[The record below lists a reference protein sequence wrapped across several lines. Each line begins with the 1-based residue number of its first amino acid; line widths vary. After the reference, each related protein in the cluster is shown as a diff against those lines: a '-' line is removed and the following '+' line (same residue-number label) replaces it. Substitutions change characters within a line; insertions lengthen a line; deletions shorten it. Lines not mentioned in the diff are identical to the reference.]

1 METTKKKVTR
11 RVFTPEFKLEVLS
24 YYYTHGEHRRKT
36 YEKFG
41 ISEMNLYQWLKN
53 YRIEKKGVSLQS
65 ELENAFQMRH
75 QQDADSQEAMRQRIE
90 ALEKALEYERM
101 RCRGYE
107 KLIEIA
113 EREEGI
119 SILKKDGAKQ

>member
-1 METTKKKVTR
+1 MEQKKTRKTYTKEYKY
-11 RVFTPEFKLEVLS
+11 EVLS
-24 YYYTHGEHRRKT
+24 YYYSHGEHRRKT
-36 YEKFG
+36 YERYG
-41 ISEMNLYQWLKN
+41 IDEALLRQWLKA
-53 YRIEKKGVSLQS
+53 YRIEKKGVSLRS
-65 ELENAFQMRH
+65 EIENALQMN
-75 QQDADSQEAMRQRIE
+75 QPQEPETQESLQKRIE
-90 ALEKALEYERM
+90 ALEQALEYERL

>member
-1 METTKKKVTR
+1 MEKEQPKRTR
-11 RVFTPEFKLEVLS
+11 RNFTPEFKLEVLS

-36 YEKFG
+36 YEKFD
-41 ISEMNLYQWLKN
+41 IHESQLRNWIQIYK
-53 YRIEKKGVSLQS
+53 IEKEGVSLQT
-65 ELENAFQMRH
+65 ELEKSFQMKH
-75 QQDADSQEAMRQRIE
+75 QQDTDSQEAMRQRIE
-90 ALEKALEYERM
+90 ALERALEYERM

-113 EREEGI
+113 EKEEGI

>member
-1 METTKKKVTR
+1 MEQKSR
-11 RVFTPEFKLEVLS
+11 RKTYSKEYKLEVLS
-24 YYYTHGEHRRKT
+24 YYYSHGEQRRKT
-36 YEKFG
+36 YEKYG
-41 ISEMNLYQWLKN
+41 IDESLLRLWLKT
-53 YRIEKKGVSLQS
+53 YQIEKKGVFLRS
-65 ELENAFQMRH
+65 EIENALQMT
-75 QQDADSQEAMRQRIE
+75 QAQEPDTQEYLQKKIE
-90 ALEKALEYERM
+90 ALERALEYERL

>member
-1 METTKKKVTR
+1 M
-11 RVFTPEFKLEVLS
+11 EVLS
-24 YYYTHGEHRRKT
+24 YYYSHGECRRKT
-36 YEKFG
+36 YEKYG
-41 ISEMNLYQWLKN
+41 IGESCLRGWLNTYK
-53 YRIEKKGVSLQS
+53 IEKESVSLQS
-65 ELENAFQMRH
+65 ELEKSFQMKH
-75 QQDADSQEAMRQRIE
+75 QQDTDSQEAMRQRIE

-113 EREEGI
+113 EKEEGI

>member
-1 METTKKKVTR
+1 MEQKKTR
-11 RVFTPEFKLEVLS
+11 KAYSKEYKFEVMS
-24 YYYTHGEHRRKT
+24 YYYSHGEHRRKT
-36 YEKFG
+36 CERYG
-41 ISEMNLYQWLKN
+41 IGKDLLRVWLKR
-53 YRIEKKGVSLQS
+53 YPIEKKSVILQS
-65 ELENAFQMRH
+65 EIENALQM
-75 QQDADSQEAMRQRIE
+75 SQPQEPETQETLQMKIE
-90 ALEKALEYERM
+90 ALERALEYERL

>member
-1 METTKKKVTR
+1 MEKEQPKRKR
-11 RVFTPEFKLEVLS
+11 RFYTPEFKYEVLS
-24 YYYTHGEHRRKT
+24 HYYSHGENRRKT
-36 YEKFG
+36 FEKFNIG
-41 ISEMNLYQWLKN
+41 EDRLCKWIQTYK
-53 YRIEKKGVSLQS
+53 IEKEGVSLQT
-65 ELENAFQMRH
+65 ELEKSFQMKH
-75 QQDADSQEAMRQRIE
+75 QQDTDSQEAMRQRVE

-113 EREEGI
+113 EKEEGI

>member
-1 METTKKKVTR
+1 M
-11 RVFTPEFKLEVLS
+11 EVLS
-24 YYYTHGEHRRKT
+24 YYFSNGKPWRGTCRE
-36 YEKFG
+36 FG
-41 ISEMNLYQWLKN
+41 ISNNNLYQWLKA
-53 YRIEKKGVSLQS
+53 YKIEKEGVSLQT
-65 ELENAFQMRH
+65 ELEKSFQMKH
-75 QQDADSQEAMRQRIE
+75 QQDTDSQEAMRQRIE

-113 EREEGI
+113 EKEEGI

>member
-1 METTKKKVTR
+1 MKEKRTR
-11 RVFTPEFKLEVLS
+11 RAFTPEFKFEVLS

-36 YEKFG
+36 YEKYD
-41 ISEMNLYQWLKN
+41 ISETQLRMWLKK
-53 YRIEKKGVSLQS
+53 YPIEKKGVSLQS
-65 ELENAFQMRH
+65 ELENVMQIN
-75 QQDADSQEAMRQRIE
+75 QPQEPETQESLHKKIE
-90 ALEKALEYERM
+90 ALEHALEYERL